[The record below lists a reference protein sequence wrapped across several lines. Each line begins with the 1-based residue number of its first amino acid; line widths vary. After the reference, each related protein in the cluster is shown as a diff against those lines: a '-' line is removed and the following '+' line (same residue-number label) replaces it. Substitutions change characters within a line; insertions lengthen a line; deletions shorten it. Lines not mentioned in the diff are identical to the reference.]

1 MSLQSEQIQTL
12 NQIMGTIDQK
22 AAQFKEERFNMREV
36 QSEAQ
41 KKLLLELIQSAL
53 ELAGNINPNPAEVI
67 DDLTRLAKQISQ
79 MR

>member
-1 MSLQSEQIQTL
+1 MSLQSQQIQTL

-22 AAQFKEERFNMREV
+22 ATQFKNERFDMREA

-41 KKLLLELIQSAL
+41 KKLLLDLIQNGL
-53 ELAGNINPNPAEVI
+53 QLAKEMNPSPVEVV
-67 DDLTRLAKQISQ
+67 DDLTRLAKQISE